1 MRVLITGPLAGGSL
15 PVARATAAAF
25 TSMGYESKFIDYS
38 PFADEFRRI
47 MASGNDR
54 DKVAF
59 VGALEKV
66 LIDQINEGKPDILL
80 GIAQSP
86 LFNHRLL
93 DDLRKL
99 GVITLYWLVEDFR
112 VLTYWKRI
120 APHYD
125 IFFSIQK
132 GAFAEALAEIGAN
145 NHCYLPVAFDNNLD
159 ESPARRGART
169 PISFMGAPY
178 PNRVRVFEILAPYN
192 LKIYG
197 EGWDKYSIPGV
208 IQGSRWIGESEVR
221 SIYRNAEINL
231 NLHSSM
237 DRHTI
242 GGDFVNPRTFEL
254 AGMGCFQLC
263 DRRELLPSLYS
274 EDEVVQFGNEAE
286 LIEKIEYYL
295 RHESEREE
303 IARNARRRTLK
314 QHLYEHR
321 VVEIMNAVKAVA
333 GR

>member
-25 TSMGYESKFIDYS
+25 AAMGYESKFIDYS
-38 PFADEFRRI
+38 PFADEFRRV
-47 MASGNDR
+47 MACGNDR
-54 DKVAF
+54 DKVSF
-59 VGALEKV
+59 VAALEKI
-66 LIDQINEGKPDILL
+66 LIDQIDEDNPDILL

-93 DDLRKL
+93 DDLRKS

-120 APHYD
+120 ASHYD
-125 IFFSIQK
+125 IFFSIQT
-132 GAFAEALAEIGAN
+132 GAFVKALAEAGIN
-145 NHCYLPVAFDNNLD
+145 NHYYLPVAFDNNFD
-159 ESPARRGART
+159 EPTVRSAALT

-178 PNRVRVFEILAPYN
+178 PNRIRVLKALARYG

-197 EGWDKYSIPGV
+197 EGWDRHPIPGV
-208 IQGSRWIGESEVR
+208 TEGGRWINESEVR
-221 SIYRNAEINL
+221 SIYRSTEINL

-237 DRHTI
+237 DRYAI

-254 AGMGCFQLC
+254 AGMGCFQLS
-263 DRRELLPSLYS
+263 DRRELLPPLYS

-286 LIEKIEYYL
+286 LIEKIDYYMG
-295 RHESEREE
+295 HESERKE
-303 IARNARRRTLK
+303 IAGNARRKTLK

-321 VVEIMNAVKAVA
+321 VVEIMNAV
-333 GR
+333 RNLSR